1 MVELL
6 YPELRRVA
14 QFQLNARHPYS
25 TLQPASLVNEAFMKL
40 AQTNRLGVN
49 DRQHFIALSAR
60 VMRQVLVDHARQK
73 GAARRDAA
81 QNVTLNTG
89 VMGHP
94 EEEIDLLALDESLK
108 KLALHHPEGAE
119 LVELR
124 YFGGL
129 TIEEA
134 AQMLGKSVATINR
147 MWRASRAYLFLQLQ
161 EQS

>member
-14 QFQLNARHPYS
+14 QYQLGARMPFS

-40 AQTNRLGVN
+40 AQSERLGVN

-73 GAARRDAA
+73 GAARRDAER
-81 QNVTLNTG
+81 NVTLNTG
-89 VMGHP
+89 IMSAR
-94 EEEIDLLALDESLK
+94 EEDVDILALDESLK
-108 KLALHHPEGAE
+108 RLAEHHPEGAQ

-124 YFGGL
+124 FFGGM

-134 AQMLGKSVATINR
+134 AIALDKSVATINR

-161 EQS
+161 ESQ